1 MEPIRATGGEK
12 SASASRVGTGHVA
25 GRETESDCSCARL
38 PRVGPRG
45 PTSSRSDAPRR
56 PAPPSPLAPP
66 TGPHAH
72 THPRSISRRSLVR
85 YFISRILSAFGN
97 TGAMRHCNART
108 AAAAHR
114 RGGRRPRGF
123 ASGSG
128 VGAARGAVHDSVYTR
143 TPRPAVSRGPGRP
156 NARPRPRH
164 GTRRSSSLSDLTS
177 SEDSS
182 AHRSALCA
190 HRYRSRLTAH
200 GSACGASES
209 R

>member
-1 MEPIRATGGEK
+1 MEPVRATGGEK
-12 SASASRVGTGHVA
+12 SASASRVGTGHIA
-25 GRETESDCSCARL
+25 GRETESDCSTAESRTERSDFEPERRAAPPGAPEPASAADRTTRAHTSPL
-38 PRVGPRG
+38 DF
-45 PTSSRSDAPRR
+45 PTVSRSLFYQPYPFGIREYRRDAPLQR
-56 PAPPSPLAPP
+56 
-66 TGPHAH
+66 AH
-72 THPRSISRRSLVR
+72 RRSP
-85 YFISRILSAFGN
+85 
-97 TGAMRHCNART
+97 
-108 AAAAHR
+108 HR